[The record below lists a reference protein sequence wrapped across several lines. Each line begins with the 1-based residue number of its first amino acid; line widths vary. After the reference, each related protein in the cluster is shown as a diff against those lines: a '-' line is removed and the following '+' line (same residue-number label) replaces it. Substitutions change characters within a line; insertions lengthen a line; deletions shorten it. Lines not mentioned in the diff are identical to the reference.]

1 MGSEGTGWDGVRY
14 GMPREGAT
22 AERSKEV
29 GVADIE
35 LFSALTGDR
44 NPLHT
49 DPPAA
54 RASRFG
60 GVIVQGGVVTGLFNA
75 LVAEDLPGP
84 GTVFL
89 DVSWSFKQPV
99 YVGDTIT
106 AAVEVT
112 DVREDK
118 PICKL
123 ATTVRNRRGEVCVEG
138 SATTYTVPLPHRP
151 AEGSGE
157 SVEA

>member
-1 MGSEGTGWDGVRY
+1 MSAGPNGWTGVRF
-14 GMPREGAT
+14 GKPKAGAT
-22 AERSKEV
+22 AARRKDITL
-29 GVADIE
+29 ADIE

-49 DPPAA
+49 DRKAA
-54 RASRFG
+54 EASRFG
-60 GVIVQGGVVTGLFNA
+60 GLIVQGGVTTGILNT

-89 DVSWSFKQPV
+89 NIEWKFHKPV

-106 AAVEVT
+106 GSVEVL

-118 PICKL
+118 PIC
-123 ATTVRNRRGEVCVEG
+123 TVETVVKNQDGDVCVSG
-138 SATTYTVPLPHRP
+138 TALTYTAPLP
-151 AEGSGE
+151 E
-157 SVEA
+157 